1 VKEEA
6 ARINFRANTRKV
18 SPGMVAATQKSARTA
33 LIKRAEVVGEFGEE
47 RWQQL
52 RKAGHDMRLHTL
64 THLDSYLAMTEEKV
78 IAAGGQVHWARDAEE
93 VHRIVLDIA
102 SQHGIRNI
110 VKVKSMVSEEIE
122 LNHALEAQGIKVYE
136 TDLGEFIVQLA
147 GQRPSHITAPAL
159 HMTKEEISDLFREKL
174 KVDAKPDPK
183 LLTEIARKLLREEFM
198 SAGMGISGG
207 NFLVAETGTLVL
219 VTNEGNGR
227 MCTSLPPVHVAIV
240 GIDKIIPDWES
251 ASVMLKLLARSV
263 SGSKITAYN
272 TFITGVR
279 EGGPKEFH
287 LVLLD
292 NGRTRI
298 LADETARET
307 LMCIRCGACMNICPV
322 YNQVGGHA
330 YGAVY
335 PGPIGSIL
343 TPQLIGTRTAGGLAF
358 ASTLC
363 GACSEICPVMIPI
376 PDILLHLRR
385 RYIEGDEFEG
395 SSVSGKIK
403 AAAKASR
410 YVLGS
415 PALYRLAGRLGKT
428 LQAPLK
434 SGDWIPRMPAPLD
447 RWTMSRPFPALQGD
461 FRKWWKT
468 HKKQDFGGE
477 KSHE

>member
-1 VKEEA
+1 MKGKT
-6 ARINFRANTRKV
+6 ARIDFRANTRNV
-18 SPGMVAATQKSARTA
+18 SPAVVAATQNSARTA
-33 LIKRAEVVGEFGEE
+33 LLKCAEVIREFGEE

-52 RKAGHDMRLHTL
+52 RRSGHDLRLHAL

-78 IAAGGQVHWARDAEE
+78 VAAGGHVHWARNAEE
-93 VHRIVLDIA
+93 VHRIVIDIA
-102 SQHGIRNI
+102 SQNSVRNI
-110 VKVKSMVSEEIE
+110 VKVKSMVTEEIE
-122 LNHALEAQGIKVYE
+122 LNHTLEDRGISVYE

-159 HMTKEEISDLFREKL
+159 HMTKEEIADLFREKL
-174 KVDAKPDPK
+174 KVEAEPDPK
-183 LLTEIARKLLREEFM
+183 LLTEIARKRLREEFL
-198 SAGMGISGG
+198 SADMGISGG
-207 NFLVAETGTLVL
+207 NFLIAETGTLVL

-240 GIDKIIPDWES
+240 GIEKIIPDWES
-251 ASVMLKLLARSV
+251 ATVMLKLLARSV

-272 TFITGVR
+272 TFITGIR

-292 NGRTRI
+292 NGRTQI
-298 LADETARET
+298 LKDEIARET

-343 TPQLIGTRTAGGLAF
+343 TPQLLGTRAAGGLTF

-376 PDILLHLRR
+376 PEILLHLRR
-385 RYIEGDEFEG
+385 RYIEGDEFE
-395 SSVSGKIK
+395 SSCVPGMLNVIAKVSQYI
-403 AAAKASR
+403 
-410 YVLGS
+410 LGS
-415 PALYRLAGRLGKT
+415 PTLYRLTACLGKA
-428 LQAPLK
+428 LQTPLRN
-434 SGDWIPRMPAPLD
+434 GDWIPNMPPPLD
-447 RWTMSRPFPALQGD
+447 RWTMSRPFPAIQGN
-461 FRKWWKT
+461 FRRWWKT
-468 HKKQDFGGE
+468 RTKKDISGK
-477 KSHE
+477 KSYE